1 MILKVVLIIACVLVV
16 LFLLSLLVFF
26 FNLDMKMAAKLSDL
40 LAPHYDKVKRD
51 RMV

>member
-1 MILKVVLIIACVLVV
+1 MILKVLLIIVYVFVV
-16 LFLLSLLVFF
+16 LFLSSLLAFF
-26 FNLDMKMAAKLSDL
+26 FNLDMKMAAKLGDL

>member
-1 MILKVVLIIACVLVV
+1 MILKVILIIACVLVA

-26 FNLDMKMAAKLSDL
+26 FNLDMKMAAKLGDL
-40 LAPHYDKVKRD
+40 LSGHYDKVKRD